1 MDSFRMALYLGQ
13 IAYLIGM
20 RHMPGSMVQS
30 IKGIPLTIGYRVV
43 TDSDGP
49 RDLVEC
55 QRSSVER
62 VALQHTEQV
71 S

>member
-1 MDSFRMALYLGQ
+1 
-13 IAYLIGM
+13 
-20 RHMPGSMVQS
+20 MPGSMVQS